1 MGEESPGPFLGSGPS
16 VSSPPLSQE
25 GGSGW
30 VEEGALSGPLAGG
43 ERLSGNLGAGCASPR
58 RSLEQ
63 GQSRGQEDTV
73 VSRQSWQGVRGVQ
86 PQPPHCPPGE

>member
-16 VSSPPLSQE
+16 VSSLPLSQE

-63 GQSRGQEDTV
+63 GQSWGQEDTV
-73 VSRQSWQGVRGVQ
+73 VSRQSWQGVAGGAASAS
-86 PQPPHCPPGE
+86 PLSPG

>member
-43 ERLSGNLGAGCASPR
+43 ERLSGNLGAGCASPLGCDIQKMGNEEFP
-58 RSLEQ
+58 STALIEKA
-63 GQSRGQEDTV
+63 
-73 VSRQSWQGVRGVQ
+73 
-86 PQPPHCPPGE
+86 